1 MLKVINYDGNLE
13 AIAAKLD
20 NRKESVSNEV
30 NEIVLKIIDDINK
43 RGDEALFEY
52 CLKFDGYKIKPYEIE
67 KVILDNKMVENVAV
81 VSYYDDR
88 QKGLMPRCNLV
99 VKKNLNEEEKL
110 ALVKEIVYSQ
120 IIANPTTNSRQ
131 IPSKFIFR
139 DRLPLTKN
147 NKVDYKLYP

>member
-52 CLKFDGYKIKPYEIE
+52 C
-67 KVILDNKMVENVAV
+67 
-81 VSYYDDR
+81 
-88 QKGLMPRCNLV
+88 
-99 VKKNLNEEEKL
+99 
-110 ALVKEIVYSQ
+110 
-120 IIANPTTNSRQ
+120 
-131 IPSKFIFR
+131 
-139 DRLPLTKN
+139 
-147 NKVDYKLYP
+147 